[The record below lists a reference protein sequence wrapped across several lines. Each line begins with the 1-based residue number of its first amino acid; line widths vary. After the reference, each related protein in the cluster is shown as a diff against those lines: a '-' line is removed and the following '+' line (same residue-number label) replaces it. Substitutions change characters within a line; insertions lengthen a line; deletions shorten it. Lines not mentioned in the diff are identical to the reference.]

1 MPKTEMSSKTSR
13 PWGCAILSFISGALA
28 VIVLLVTAYF
38 GIRMF
43 DISGRMPTRQPK
55 SAIELAA
62 KSAEEIKQ
70 AAQDN
75 RR

>member
-1 MPKTEMSSKTSR
+1 MNTDSKSSIMPKTEMSSKTSR

-43 DISGRMPTRQPK
+43 DISGRMPTRSRSQ
-55 SAIELAA
+55 LL
-62 KSAEEIKQ
+62 
-70 AAQDN
+70 N
-75 RR
+75 

>member
-1 MPKTEMSSKTSR
+1 
-13 PWGCAILSFISGALA
+13 
-28 VIVLLVTAYF
+28 
-38 GIRMF
+38 MF